1 MAVLSFLGGSV
12 EAGFLILVTRTALV
26 IADGADSFTAP
37 IVGEVFVRTSIVVG
51 LVLLVVRL
59 GLSLGTVRVS
69 AGLVVKASNSFRSVL
84 ADAFL
89 HTSWSIQQG
98 EPAGR
103 LQQLVTD
110 FSERASDIIVS
121 FTATVGTSLNLLA
134 LLLIALVVNPVAT
147 LAVIVVLLLLG
158 LVLAPIRRAIQRRS
172 GAAALSQMD
181 FARSIAELSALGQEM
196 QAFGVR
202 DQFGD
207 RVRQLVARWS
217 LQRTRVLELSSS
229 VLPIYTTLA
238 YGAVVLGLGAAVLSR
253 PTDLTGIGAVM
264 LLMLRSLTYGQQ
276 LQTASANLFSA
287 MPFLDELDATIAHF
301 RSDPAPH
308 GEAVPGDLSRLVARG
323 LGFSYV
329 EGRQVLHDLSFVI
342 EPGEVV
348 GVIGPSGAGKS
359 TLIEL
364 LLGLREPTEGS
375 VEFGGFDLRSI
386 DRNEWSH
393 RVGFVAQEARL
404 ITGTVSENIRF
415 FRDGLSI
422 DAVRSAA
429 ARAHLAGD
437 IDGLPEGFDTH
448 LGERGVRLSGG
459 QRQRLSIARA
469 LAGAPELLILDEP
482 TSALDVRSEGLI
494 REAVTSL
501 RGEMTVVVI
510 AHRMSTLDACDR
522 IMVIEDGE
530 MVAFD
535 SPESLLATS
544 DFYREALRLSGI
556 L

>member
-12 EAGFLILVTRTALV
+12 EAGFLILITRTALV

-37 IVGEVFVRTSIVVG
+37 IVGEVSVRTSIVVG
-51 LVLLVVRL
+51 LVLLVIRL

-134 LLLIALVVNPVAT
+134 LLLIAVLVNPVAT

-158 LVLAPIRRAIQRRS
+158 LVLAPLRRAIQRRS

-238 YGAVVLGLGAAVLSR
+238 YAAVVLGLGAAVLSR
-253 PTDLTGIGAVM
+253 PTDLAGIGAVM

-308 GEAVPGDLSRLVARG
+308 GEAVPDDLSRLVARG

-448 LGERGVRLSGG
+448 LGERGFRLSGG

>member
-12 EAGFLILVTRTALV
+12 EAGFLILITRTALV

-37 IVGEVFVRTSIVVG
+37 IVGEVSVRTSIVVG

-134 LLLIALVVNPVAT
+134 LLLIAVLVNPVAT

-158 LVLAPIRRAIQRRS
+158 LVLAPLRRAIQRRS

-238 YGAVVLGLGAAVLSR
+238 YAAVVLGLGAAVLSR
-253 PTDLTGIGAVM
+253 PTDLAGIGAVM

-308 GEAVPGDLSRLVARG
+308 GEAVPDDLSRLVARG

-448 LGERGVRLSGG
+448 LGERGFRLSGG